1 MRCFGAGGRR
11 MSPARTGPIRVMIVD
26 DSAAVR
32 RALSDIVASDRG
44 LEVMATAGDPYAA
57 VEKMNREMPDV
68 MILDIELPRMDGITF
83 LKRIMAQNPIPVVIC
98 SSHTTHGSEAM
109 LHALEAGA
117 VEVIEKP
124 AMSSQAAFHESAR
137 AICRAVHAAAV
148 ARLSNLRRR
157 SAPPAPPAPPR
168 QSADAVI
175 APITESLRPGVMA
188 RIPRTER
195 IICLG
200 ASTGGPEALKAVLE
214 RLPADTP
221 GIVVVQHMPAGFT
234 AAFAR
239 RLDGL
244 CAMAVKEACD
254 GDTIARGRV
263 LIAPG
268 NLHMTVQRRNGSYT
282 VSVFDGPAVSR
293 HKPSVDVL
301 FRSAAQAAGPNATG
315 ALLTGMGDD
324 GATGLLEMRQMG
336 ATTIAQ
342 DEATCVVFG
351 MPKEAIAR
359 GAVDVVLPLD
369 RIAGA
374 LGMADPRRAARG

>member
-1 MRCFGAGGRR
+1 
-11 MSPARTGPIRVMIVD
+11 MSGPRTGPIRVMIVD

-32 RALSDIVASDRG
+32 RALSTVVSGDRG
-44 LEVMATAGDPYAA
+44 LEVFATAGDPYAA

-83 LKRIMAQNPIPVVIC
+83 LKRIMTQNPIPVVIC
-98 SSHTTHGSEAM
+98 SSHTTHGSDAM
-109 LHALEAGA
+109 LKALEAGA
-117 VEVIEKP
+117 VEVITKP
-124 AMSSQAAFHESAR
+124 AMNSQEAFRESAR
-137 AICRAVHAAAV
+137 QICDAVRAAAA

-157 SAPPAPPAPPR
+157 GAPPPPPAPPK
-168 QSADAVI
+168 QNADAVI
-175 APITESLRPGVMA
+175 APLTDSLRPGAIA

-195 IICLG
+195 IICIG
-200 ASTGGPEALKAVLE
+200 ASTGGPEALKVVLE
-214 RLPADTP
+214 GLPASTP
-221 GIVVVQHMPAGFT
+221 GIVIVQHMPAGFT

-244 CAMAVKEACD
+244 CAMSVKEAAD
-254 GDTIARGRV
+254 GDVIRRGHV

-268 NLHMTVQRRNGSYT
+268 NRHMAVQRRNTTYT
-282 VSVFDGPAVSR
+282 VSVFDGPPVSR

-336 ATTIAQ
+336 AMTIAQ
-342 DEATCVVFG
+342 DEGTCVVFG

-359 GAVDVVLPLD
+359 GGVDLVLPLD

-374 LGMADPRRAARG
+374 LGAASARSAARA

>member
-1 MRCFGAGGRR
+1 MI
-11 MSPARTGPIRVMIVD
+11 SPRAGPIRVMIVD
-26 DSAAVR
+26 DSASVR

-44 LEVMATAGDPYAA
+44 LEVFATAGDPYMA
-57 VEKMNREMPDV
+57 VEKMNRGMPDV

-83 LKRIMAQNPIPVVIC
+83 LKRIMAQNPMPVVIC

-109 LHALEAGA
+109 MRALDAGA
-117 VEVIEKP
+117 VEVIAKP
-124 AMSSQAAFHESAR
+124 AMNSTEAYRDSAR
-137 AICRAVHAAAV
+137 QICEAVRAAAA

-157 SAPPAPPAPPR
+157 ADPAPPPPPK
-168 QSADAVI
+168 QNADAVV
-175 APITESLRPGVMA
+175 APLTDSLRPGAIA

-195 IICLG
+195 VICLG
-200 ASTGGPEALKAVLE
+200 ASTGGPEALKTVLQG
-214 RLPADTP
+214 LPAGTP
-221 GIVVVQHMPAGFT
+221 GIVVVQHMPSGFT
-234 AAFAR
+234 GAFAR
-239 RLDGL
+239 RLDSL
-244 CAMAVKEACD
+244 CAMAVKEAAN
-254 GDTIARGRV
+254 GDAIRRGQV

-268 NLHMTVQRRNGSYT
+268 DRHMTVQRRGTSYS
-282 VSVFDGPAVSR
+282 VSISDGPPVSR
-293 HKPSVDVL
+293 HRPSVDVL

-336 ATTIAQ
+336 AMTIAQ

-359 GAVDVVLPLD
+359 GAAEIVLPLE

-374 LGMADPRRAARG
+374 LGAASARAATRA